1 MNAGIQWCSRN
12 FRFIKGLHGRRRKRT
27 HRSDPASPRVTES
40 HPPLNDE
47 DDEDPRSTD
56 HCPDSPITDYRLP
69 ITDHFPFASTASA
82 VFLPL
87 HVPLFLLNHISEP
100 GSWGFSISRVSP
112 GCLPSLGFR
121 LGP

>member
-82 VFLPL
+82 VLLPL
-87 HVPLFLLNHISEP
+87 DVPLFPSNHHPARIGCALSNLLLS
-100 GSWGFSISRVSP
+100 SRCFSSI
-112 GCLPSLGFR
+112 G
-121 LGP
+121 